1 MSARS
6 PKALL
11 ACLALV
17 ATAALGA
24 ATTATSASAAS
35 VKPTVYPVP
44 QELSAPGGQLRLGTR
59 VALVEGEAADAAAS
73 GVIERSLHAVGV
85 ADVDHVGA
93 GDAVPGGVPA
103 VYLGGTDDAAGAMVL
118 RGLGADGAA
127 SLAAEGY
134 VLATGRQGG
143 QPVAVLQGHDATGQ
157 FYAAQS
163 LRQLLSAKAGNAA
176 LPVVTV
182 RDWPAYPLRGVI
194 EGFYGTPWSHQAR
207 LDQLSFY
214 GEHKM
219 NTYVYSPKDDAF
231 LRARWRDAYPPAQL
245 AQLKELVDRAV
256 ANHVKFTYAL
266 SPGLSVCYSSPDDLQ
281 ALVDKFQ
288 SLWDVGVRDF
298 AVPLDDISYTSW
310 NCAADQ
316 TKFGT
321 GGGAAGAA
329 QSYLLNAV
337 QRELIDTH
345 PGAGRLQFVPTE
357 YYDVSGSAYKT
368 AVRTKM
374 DPDIIAEWTGVGVV
388 APVITRSQAAAAK
401 SIFGHDILVW
411 DNYPVND
418 YVTSRLLLGPYV
430 GRDAGMSDS
439 LFGITANPMI
449 QPEASKISLFN
460 VADFTWNDT
469 AYDPDSSWQASLDE
483 LAGGKPGARAALAA
497 FADLEYY
504 SNLDKVQAPALAART
519 KAFWTRWEAGE
530 NGAAAPLDAYLRT
543 IETAEATLVDAMGD
557 PAFVSDAKPWLDAS
571 TDWGKAARAALAMLV
586 AQRHGDAAEA
596 LADRSQ
602 VNDLVAKAKGH
613 AYVGLGGGSTPVLV
627 GDGVI
632 DAFINTALAENDR
645 WFGLSGRH
653 ATAMASM
660 STYQSNTPDKML
672 DGDDATYYWSS
683 EAARPG
689 AYVGVDLGAVQD
701 VTRVVVHAGKPT
713 SPDDYIHAG
722 VLEYSA
728 DGTSWTQL
736 AVTSTADV
744 SATPTDPVQARYVR
758 LRATSSQTS
767 WVVVREFAVTGPT
780 GDQLTAAGAPPA
792 ASGSSLARAVDG
804 SLDTAYVASR
814 APQTGEALTVTLP
827 VPRPLDRVEVAG
839 TGSASVQVRV
849 DGSWRTL
856 GQLAAGYTELKAH
869 AVTADAIRLA
879 WAAGSPAPRIAEVVP
894 RYADVP
900 VAELT
905 LSPAKVEAEVGGT
918 ASVVVG
924 LASDR
929 ARNVDGT
936 LTVAA
941 PGGLTA
947 QPESEE
953 VTIPRGSVPSV
964 AVSIGADRVGEYAV
978 PVTFVVDGEQPVTET
993 LQVSVHPK
1001 VDDTNVA
1008 AAANGG
1014 VASASSVEADLPQF
1028 TPDHAND
1035 GDRSSRWSSGYTDT
1049 EWLQVRL
1056 ASPQHVGKVV
1066 LRWEAAHA
1074 NAYDVQVSSDGSSWR
1089 TAAHVTGSQGGVET
1103 VWVDQSDVRFV
1114 RMQGVDRTTSY
1125 GYSVYELEA
1134 YPVAE

>member
-1 MSARS
+1 MHARS
-6 PKALL
+6 PKAILACVALL
-11 ACLALV
+11 AA
-17 ATAALGA
+17 AALGA
-24 ATTATSASAAS
+24 ATAATPAAAAS
-35 VKPTVYPVP
+35 TKPSVHPVP
-44 QELSAPGGQLRLGTR
+44 QELSAPGGQLDLGTR
-59 VALVEGEAADAAAS
+59 VAIVEGQSADPAALEA
-73 GVIERSLHAVGV
+73 VERSLRAVGV
-85 ADVDHVGA
+85 ATVDRVSDGEPVPGSEPAFYVGA
-93 GDAVPGGVPA
+93 IDDGAANAV
-103 VYLGGTDDAAGAMVL
+103 LQ
-118 RGLGADGAA
+118 GLGVQGAA

-134 VLATGRQGG
+134 VLASGVQAGR
-143 QPVAVLQGHDATGQ
+143 PVAVLQGRDATGQ
-157 FYAAQS
+157 FYAAQT
-163 LRQLLSAKAGNAA
+163 LRQLLFAKSGHAN
-176 LPVVTV
+176 LPVATV

-219 NTYVYSPKDDAF
+219 NTYVYSPKDDPY

-245 AQLKELVDRAV
+245 AQLEQLVQRAV

-266 SPGLSVCYSSPDDLQ
+266 SPGLSVCYSSAADLQ

-298 AVPLDDISYTSW
+298 AIPLDDISYTSW

-316 TKFGT
+316 TKFGA

-337 QRELIDTH
+337 QREFIATH

-357 YYDVSGSAYKT
+357 YYNVSGSAYKT
-368 AVRTKM
+368 AVRTKL
-374 DPDIIAEWTGVGVV
+374 DPAIVAEWTGVGVV
-388 APVITRSQAAAAK
+388 APVITRSQAAAAR
-401 SIFGHDILVW
+401 SVFGHDILVW

-430 GRDAGMSDS
+430 GRDTGMAGS

-449 QPEASKISLFN
+449 QPDASKIALFN
-460 VADFTWNDT
+460 VADFTWNDK
-469 AYDPDSSWQASLDE
+469 AYDADSSWQASIDE
-483 LAGGKPGARAALAA
+483 LAGPDPAARTALAA

-504 SNLDKVQAPALAART
+504 SNLDTVQAPALAART
-519 KAFWTRWEAGE
+519 KEFWTRWEAGE
-530 NGAAAPLDAYLRT
+530 NGAAAPLDVYLRT
-543 IETAEATLVDAMGD
+543 IETAEATLIATMDD
-557 PAFVSDAKPWLDAS
+557 PAFVSDAKPWLDAT

-586 AQRHGDAAEA
+586 AQRGGDVAQA
-596 LADRSQ
+596 LADRAQ
-602 VNDLVAKAKGH
+602 VNDLVARAKSH
-613 AYVGLGGGSTPVLV
+613 VYVGLGGSRTPVTV
-627 GDGVI
+627 GDGVV
-632 DAFINTALAENDR
+632 DAFINAALAEDDR
-645 WFGLSGRH
+645 WFGLSGHH
-653 ATAMASM
+653 ATATTSM

-689 AYVGVDLGAVQD
+689 DYVGVDLGAVQD
-701 VTRVVVHAGKPT
+701 VARVVVHAGKTT

-728 DGTSWTQL
+728 DGDSWTQL
-736 AVTSTADV
+736 AATTTADV
-744 SATPTDPVQARYVR
+744 SVAPPTPVRARYVR
-758 LRATSSQTS
+758 LRATSSQS
-767 WVVVREFAVTGPT
+767 NWVVVREFAVTGPS

-792 ASGSSLARAVDG
+792 ASGSSLSRAVDG

-814 APQTGEALTVTLP
+814 APQAGEALTVTLP
-827 VPRPLDRVEVAG
+827 KARPLDRVGVAG
-839 TGSASVQVRV
+839 TGSADVQVRV

-856 GQLAAGYTELKAH
+856 GPLAAGYTELKAH
-869 AVTADAIRLA
+869 AAAADAIRLA
-879 WAAGSPAPRIAEVVP
+879 WTAGSAAPSITEVVP

-905 LSPAKVEAEVGGT
+905 LSPATIEAELGST
-918 ASVVVG
+918 SSVTVG

-929 ARNVDGT
+929 AGNVDGT
-936 LTVAA
+936 LTV
-941 PGGLTA
+941 PVPDGLTA
-947 QPESEE
+947 QPTSHE

-964 AVSIGADRVGEYAV
+964 TVSIGAGRVGEYAV
-978 PVTFVVDGEQPVTET
+978 PVTFSVDGEAPVTET
-993 LQVSVHPK
+993 LHVSVHPT
-1001 VDDTNVA
+1001 VGDTNVA

-1014 VASASSVEADLPQF
+1014 VATASSVEAGLPQF
-1028 TPDHAND
+1028 TPDHAID

-1049 EWLQVRL
+1049 EWLQVEL
-1056 ASPQHVGKVV
+1056 ASPQHLGKVV

-1074 NAYDVQVSSDGSSWR
+1074 DAYDVQVSSDGSTWQ

-1103 VWVDQSDVRFV
+1103 VWIDQADVHFL
-1114 RMQGVDRTTSY
+1114 RMQGVKRATSY

-1134 YPVAE
+1134 YPVAG